1 MRFVVPPINDPSL
14 LEAASASIRR
24 WLIAMLAWFCDV
36 VDAMPTRAW
45 RYAIVRDAYAAA
57 KQRIA
62 KTLRRDTH
70 VLRTILFLHANARF
84 RFATGRI
91 RIDRIHRGVR
101 GGLRAGRRRPPVWRT
116 VTAGVVCGMHQG
128 SLRARVQRL
137 RAMLDNPERLIRR
150 VLKRLAAIWRVPH
163 GRGLVLTS
171 AHDACENR
179 APQSAPAF
187 ANSS

>member
-1 MRFVVPPINDPSL
+1 MRFVAPHITDHSL
-14 LEAASASIRR
+14 LEAASASIRS

-36 VDAMPTRAW
+36 VDAMPARAW

-62 KTLRRDTH
+62 ATLRRDTH
-70 VLRTILFLHANARF
+70 LLRKILFLHANARF
-84 RFATGRI
+84 RFATGRV
-91 RIDRIHRGVR
+91 RVDRIHRGVR
-101 GGLRAGRRRPPVWRT
+101 AGLRAGRRRPPIWRI
-116 VTAGVVCGMHQG
+116 VTAGAVTGMHQG
-128 SLRARVQRL
+128 SLHDRVQRL
-137 RAMLDNPERLIRR
+137 RAMLDNPERFIAR

-171 AHDACENR
+171 ARDACESR